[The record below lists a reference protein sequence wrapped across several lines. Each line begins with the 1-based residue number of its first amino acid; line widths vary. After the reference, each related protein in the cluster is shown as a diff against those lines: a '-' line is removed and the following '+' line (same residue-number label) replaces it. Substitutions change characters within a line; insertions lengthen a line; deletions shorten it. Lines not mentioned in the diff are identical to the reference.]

1 MGETCW
7 DPIYTYCA
15 KKLDLSNFRST
26 FSFVLLTFL
35 LILILFHGASDIN
48 LLVELNMDGKNQGI
62 ELIEEFISALREEVG
77 LWDVN
82 EV

>member
-1 MGETCW
+1 MSCKVG
-7 DPIYTYCA
+7 
-15 KKLDLSNFRST
+15 
-26 FSFVLLTFL
+26 
-35 LILILFHGASDIN
+35 
-48 LLVELNMDGKNQGI
+48 LNMAAKNQRI